1 MPYFVISKS
10 DIDQV
15 WVIQRAFEFGLQT
28 CHATLW
34 NFDKPKIAYFDYIH
48 IIIVLYKNIQ
58 QANVPM

>member
-34 NFDKPKIAYFDYIH
+34 NFDKPKITYFDYIH